1 MNNMYQNSNQNWFDT
16 NNMAFAITNE
26 FNFQSFPVSPRNS
39 IFLVD
44 LTSMKACI
52 RTNPG
57 MGQQTFIAKE
67 FELTDV
73 TPVPLTSS
81 TINSAAFA
89 SKKDVDELKDQFS
102 ELSTNL
108 KTLLSEL
115 GGANND
121 TK

>member
-1 MNNMYQNSNQNWFDT
+1 MNNMYQNPNQNWFDT
-16 NNMAFAITNE
+16 NNMAFAVTNE

-115 GGANND
+115 GGINND
-121 TK
+121 AK